1 MLETPRK
8 VQYPAPDEPFPEADW
23 WEQHATSVDTAIGNI
38 NQTMEHLHTVTGN
51 ADRFVTV
58 PTGTYRGI
66 KILGTA
72 RHDGL
77 TTDWRTLWMRLNGHA
92 EVDYRNNNPYI
103 DGAGLTP
110 SADVNF
116 WAALG
121 FVGGGSARGAYDATI
136 WYLRDD
142 TGGAKFSWVSNWSSN
157 VGTASGNYRSG
168 TAGGVLMPSTDIGE
182 LFQIELNC
190 TSDSLGSAGTR
201 ISVYGIR

>member
-1 MLETPRK
+1 MPETPLGIW
-8 VQYPAPDEPFPEADW
+8 YPAADEPLPQFDW
-23 WEQHATSVDTAIGNI
+23 WETHAESVDAAIDEI
-38 NQTMEHLHTVTGN
+38 EETVEHLGTVTGH

-58 PTGTYRGI
+58 PTGEYRGI
-66 KILGTA
+66 KIWGTA
-72 RHDGL
+72 RHDGS

-92 EVDYRNNNPYI
+92 DTDYRNNNPYI
-103 DGAGLTP
+103 DGSGLTA
-110 SADVNF
+110 SALENF
-116 WAALG
+116 WGALG

-136 WYLRDD
+136 WYLTDD

-157 VGTASGNYRSG
+157 VGTSSGNFRSG

-190 TSDSLGSAGTR
+190 TTDSLGSAGTQ